1 MSDTSFPDDI
11 ERLLTLER
19 NRSEESAEVIGRLRD
34 RLSTTIGSFDT
45 LPDTAHDPSAMTPS
59 KEGAEGAGAEGGGAA
74 TTTIGAKLGVGK
86 LALVALGAFSAGA
99 VSGAKWQ
106 ENRVPAPTAAV
117 AQAAPASP
125 ASAMIA
131 PSTTTPAL
139 AAPSRSSVDIAS
151 LPVVKPSAVAPAE
164 ATGTVQKEG
173 RDPLAAERTLID
185 VARTASARGKW
196 AEAAAAL
203 DEHAVRFPRGSLSE
217 EREGLRIQLL
227 IAQGN
232 LAEARE
238 RATRFRKNF
247 PTSLMLPA
255 IDAQLGTAPAP

>member
-1 MSDTSFPDDI
+1 MSILVYAEHDNTSLKPATLNVITAAQQIGGDI
-11 ERLLTLER
+11 T
-19 NRSEESAEVIGRLRD
+19 V
-34 RLSTTIGSFDT
+34 
-45 LPDTAHDPSAMTPS
+45 
-59 KEGAEGAGAEGGGAA
+59 
-74 TTTIGAKLGVGK
+74 
-86 LALVALGAFSAGA
+86 LVAG
-99 VSGAKWQ
+99 SGC
-106 ENRVPAPTAAV
+106 AAV